1 MCVGVSGWV
10 DSGIKVINLNFY
22 NKEMVSILVKIQ
34 MWKLEERAERTESVG
49 LWGIGVWGYVGVQ
62 KYAYKFFNTPFFKC
76 GLSLVTHLMHRIKQS
91 DGI

>member
-22 NKEMVSILVKIQ
+22 NKEMMSILVKTQ

-49 LWGIGVWGYVGVQ
+49 LWKIGVWDMWGFKNMPTNSLIFLFSSVG
-62 KYAYKFFNTPFFKC
+62 
-76 GLSLVTHLMHRIKQS
+76 
-91 DGI
+91 